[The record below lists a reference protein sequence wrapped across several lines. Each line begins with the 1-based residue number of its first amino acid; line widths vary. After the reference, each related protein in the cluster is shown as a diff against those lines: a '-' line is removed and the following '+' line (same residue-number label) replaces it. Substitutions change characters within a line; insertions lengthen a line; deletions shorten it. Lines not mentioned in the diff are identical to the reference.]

1 MSNFDDA
8 ARAVVRVW
16 DGLNGG
22 QRRTVNEH
30 AGHDL
35 YRALHALGNEVDAL
49 TRAGTWNDGG
59 APEAGVPETPR
70 EYPAE
75 LRVTDLE
82 NALKAQHRRD
92 NALHHACKSWGK
104 PDDATDA
111 DGHALDVLV
120 VAAAFDRF
128 LADGTVHEVPDAPED
143 AAPEAP
149 TELIR
154 STVMRAALAWVDRA
168 HLRNP
173 SGLEN
178 WRNWSDEHDQ
188 ALINAVLAY
197 RGLPPLER
205 RES

>member
-8 ARAVVRVW
+8 ARAVARVW

-22 QRRTVNEH
+22 RRRTVNEH
-30 AGHDL
+30 VGHDL
-35 YRALHALGNEVDAL
+35 YRALHALGNEIDAL
-49 TRAGTWNDGG
+49 TRAGTWDDGD

-92 NALHHACKSWGK
+92 NALHHARKTW
-104 PDDATDA
+104 PVIATCA
-111 DGHALDVLV
+111 DEQAHQVTLIAQ
-120 VAAAFDRF
+120 AFDRF
-128 LADGTVHEVPDAPED
+128 LADGAVHEVPDAPED

-149 TELIR
+149 AELIR

-168 HLRNP
+168 HLQNP

-178 WRNWSDEHDQ
+178 WRNWSDDHDQ

-197 RGLPPLER
+197 RGLPPLEVKKP
-205 RES
+205 